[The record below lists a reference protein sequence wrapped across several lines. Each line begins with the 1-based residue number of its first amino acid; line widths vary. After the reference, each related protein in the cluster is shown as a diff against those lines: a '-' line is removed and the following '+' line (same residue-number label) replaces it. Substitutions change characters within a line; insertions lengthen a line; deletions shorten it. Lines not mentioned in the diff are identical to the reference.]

1 MSFQNNLS
9 LFIRLNVTNYVP
21 FFISEQFPMRGVTSS
36 ANVIIT
42 TLQGYE

>member
-9 LFIRLNVTNYVP
+9 LFIRLNVTNYAP
-21 FFISEQFPMRGVTSS
+21 FVIAEQFPRSCMTSS
-36 ANVIIT
+36 ANAIIT